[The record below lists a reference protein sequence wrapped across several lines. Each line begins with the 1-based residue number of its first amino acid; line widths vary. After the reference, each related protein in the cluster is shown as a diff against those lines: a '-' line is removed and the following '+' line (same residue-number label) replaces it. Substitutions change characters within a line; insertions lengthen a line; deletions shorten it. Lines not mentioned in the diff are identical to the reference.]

1 MSSGPVWSDDPT
13 PRRRRLRLLV
23 LAPPKAGKTVTC
35 VGTCPQPSYVI
46 NCDQDSALDH
56 VLEYYPNARFA
67 QEKLPVHAMEQMER
81 GLYTAKKL
89 AKEGV
94 IKTVILDTLSGFS
107 KFLLKECE
115 EINPD
120 GRKYYPAYTNYI
132 VNVCSRICEIPAHVI
147 VTSHYIDVTPEESAE
162 SAKTG
167 PGIVPLLETKG
178 AKARVGGE
186 FSDVV
191 FLENHRSK
199 GRVFVTDM
207 QGVWGP
213 GCRNIHGQKLDPI
226 KANIRTLMRAMKML
240 PPKKAK
246 GFEEVDDGS

>member
-1 MSSGPVWSDDPT
+1 MARELVWSDDPT
-13 PRRRRLRLLV
+13 PRKRRMRLLV
-23 LAPPKAGKTVTC
+23 LGPPKVGKSSCV
-35 VGTCPQPSYVI
+35 VGTCPQPSYVL
-46 NCDQDSALDH
+46 NCDQDNALDH
-56 VLEYYPNARFA
+56 VVEIYPNARFA
-67 QEKLPVHAMEQMER
+67 QEKLPVHTMEAMEH
-81 GLYTAKKL
+81 GLYRARKL
-89 AKEGV
+89 VKEGAV
-94 IKTVILDTLSGFS
+94 KTVILDTLSGFS

-115 EINPD
+115 DLNPD

-162 SAKTG
+162 AAKTG

-199 GRVFVTDM
+199 GRIFVTDM

-213 GCRNIHGQKLDPI
+213 GCRNIHGKKVDTSY
-226 KANIRTLMRAMKML
+226 KANVRVLMRAMGML
-240 PPKKAK
+240 PPKVSKPNGAS
-246 GFEEVDDGS
+246 E